1 MSIFRDIRR
10 RAKGTAPQILAGAL
24 VAYFAYHAIQ
34 GERGI
39 NSWITLKEDLAASEA
54 QLAALEAERARL
66 DNRVRRLRRDSLDPD
81 LLEERARLLL
91 NYGYAD
97 DRVVMLPEAR
107 KGSSE

>member
-39 NSWITLKEDLAASEA
+39 NRWIDLKEDLRASEA
-54 QLAALEAERARL
+54 QLAALEVERTQL
-66 DNRVRRLRRDSLDPD
+66 DNRVRRLRRDNLDPD

-91 NYGYAD
+91 NYGYPD
-97 DRVVMLPEAR
+97 DIVVMLPEAR
-107 KGSSE
+107 TR